1 MGYEVTDICEAKYG
15 RSVKL
20 LNSH

>member
-1 MGYEVTDICEAKYG
+1 MGHEVTDICEAKYG